1 MSTTLAYWWR
11 LLRVEARWVAEQVGY
26 VVGALV
32 AALVLASCTVR
43 VSGHPVAGSSPSADT
58 ASMGTATALN
68 AASDTGFTVT
78 SAYPQCVQDTQ
89 EYLAY
94 LETGQPPSLDLQY
107 GNEREYVQHLTGD
120 TRRIELAK
128 LSDRHVRAC
137 ELQARTDEARRV
149 AGHDPAVAPK
159 EEAFCA
165 RVGGR
170 WVFDQDCD
178 VIYTITPGSGWAPWS
193 QTYKVKFDADGDPA
207 GDRSGCPDESW
218 HVDTHIC
225 TA

>member
-43 VSGHPVAGSSPSADT
+43 VSGHP
-58 ASMGTATALN
+58 
-68 AASDTGFTVT
+68 
-78 SAYPQCVQDTQ
+78 VQDTQ